1 MYSDIND
8 LHINLPEDIEK
19 VKWYGDFEQ
28 AAKMIDLRLDTPI
41 PEALKK
47 RLRYEKEILSR
58 IPSQYPY
65 SWEDGLKLLQA
76 RLKDFQEEELQK
88 LWEENAA
95 EWIYIKGQIH
105 FKDDFFDNLIKTRS
119 WIADRVI
126 NPEDRPSEERGK
138 MLNRVIAKM
147 KTQGSIAYR
156 FRIKSTM
163 TIRKESEQEGQ
174 EIKVYLP
181 VPVEYAQI
189 KNFRLLSVTIC
200 LNGKERLASEE
211 EYTLAA
217 PEFPHRTI
225 CFHTTHHVGQ
235 TYSVEFT
242 YENHMTYVSPKRE
255 EVLDGQPVM
264 YLEEQLPHIR
274 FTPYLREVTAQVV
287 GEEKNPLIKAKKIYD
302 YITSHVMY
310 SFVRTYITITQIP
323 DYVATCWK
331 GDCGFQALLFITM
344 CRIAGVPARWQS
356 GLYTTPDSVGSHDW
370 AQFYVAPY
378 GWLFADCSFGGSAY
392 RAGEEERRE
401 FYFGNLDPYRM
412 PAASQFQH
420 PFYPPMKWNRNDPYD
435 NQVGEAE
442 YKERSLRSE
451 EYETLHVMVEAE
463 EILH

>member
-1 MYSDIND
+1 M
-8 LHINLPEDIEK
+8 
-19 VKWYGDFEQ
+19 
-28 AAKMIDLRLDTPI
+28 
-41 PEALKK
+41 
-47 RLRYEKEILSR
+47 
-58 IPSQYPY
+58 
-65 SWEDGLKLLQA
+65 
-76 RLKDFQEEELQK
+76 
-88 LWEENAA
+88 
-95 EWIYIKGQIH
+95 
-105 FKDDFFDNLIKTRS
+105 
-119 WIADRVI
+119 
-126 NPEDRPSEERGK
+126 
-138 MLNRVIAKM
+138 
-147 KTQGSIAYR
+147 
-156 FRIKSTM
+156 
-163 TIRKESEQEGQ
+163 
-174 EIKVYLP
+174 
-181 VPVEYAQI
+181 EYAQI

-200 LNGKERLASEE
+200 LNGKERPASQE

-225 CFHTTHHVGQ
+225 CFHTIHHVGQ

-242 YENHMTYVSPKRE
+242 YENHMTYVNPQKE
-255 EVLDGQPVM
+255 EVLDGQPAM

-274 FTPYLREVTAQVV
+274 FTPYLRSVTEEVV

-310 SFVRTYITITQIP
+310 SFVRSYITIPQIP

-435 NQVGEAE
+435 NQLGEAE
-442 YKERSLRSE
+442 YGERSLRSQ
-451 EYETLHVMVEAE
+451 EYETVHVMVKAE
-463 EILH
+463 EI